1 MRRLIF
7 PLLLG
12 IAGAAVLISLGLW
25 QVQRLAWKEG
35 ILAAI
40 DARLAEPPGPLP
52 VMPEARR
59 DGYAPVEIIGRW
71 TGQEIRVL
79 ASRKGIGAGY
89 RVVAG
94 FETAEGRRVLIDRG
108 FLPEERKATPPA
120 QGPARVNGNLHWPTE
135 VDRFT
140 PPPDAR
146 TGVWFARDLPA
157 MAAALGTEP
166 VLVVARQVAPAD
178 PAVVPLPL
186 DSAGIP
192 NDHFGYAVTWFGL
205 AAAWVGMTGFLVWR
219 IARRTA

>member
-12 IAGAAVLISLGLW
+12 LAGAAVLVSLGIW

-35 ILAAI
+35 VLAAI
-40 DARLAEPPGPLP
+40 DARLADAPGPLP
-52 VMPEARR
+52 VAPEAAR
-59 DGYAPVEIIGRW
+59 DAFAPVAVEGRW
-71 TGQEIRVL
+71 TEQDIRVL

-89 RVVAG
+89 RVVAA
-94 FETAEGRRVLIDRG
+94 FETGDGRRILIDRG
-108 FLPEERKATPPA
+108 FLPEAQKAAPPA
-120 QGPARVNGNLHWPTE
+120 TGDARITGNLHWPSET
-135 VDRFT
+135 DRFT

-166 VLVVARQVAPAD
+166 VLVVARTVDPAD
-178 PAVVPLPL
+178 PAVTPLPL

-192 NDHFGYAVTWFGL
+192 NDHLGYAVTWFGL
-205 AAAWVGMTGFLVWR
+205 AAVWVGMTAVLVWR